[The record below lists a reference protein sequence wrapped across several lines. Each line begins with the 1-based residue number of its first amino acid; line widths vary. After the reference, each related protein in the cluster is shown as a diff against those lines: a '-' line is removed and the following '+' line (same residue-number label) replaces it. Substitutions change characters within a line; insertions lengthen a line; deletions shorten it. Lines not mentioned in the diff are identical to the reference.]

1 MSMHKI
7 PLTPLEEEGLRLHGL
22 PIGTPSQRS
31 DTFRQG
37 VAWAVGE
44 AKRLTEENE
53 KLRMDAARY
62 RWLRDA
68 GATFYTGGPEI
79 TDGSDKVH
87 VCEFAM
93 DAAIDAARRHC
104 AILPCSCK

>member
-37 VAWAVGE
+37 VAWAIGE
-44 AKRLTEENE
+44 AKRLAEENE
-53 KLRMDAARY
+53 RLQHIARAAQWYVDNADSPKSALNHMKAALDAAQ
-62 RWLRDA
+62 
-68 GATFYTGGPEI
+68 
-79 TDGSDKVH
+79 DGK
-87 VCEFAM
+87 
-93 DAAIDAARRHC
+93 
-104 AILPCSCK
+104 